1 MGFSEKDLS
10 RETTVYYSP
19 ACMAR
24 PLSWHAGAVE
34 MVGSPDAHDCG
45 FVQLGYGRMLA
56 RDLPTEFFNHELM
69 ACDCDDFQ
77 SLQDFVTRWG
87 FPYSPFRYSSL
98 GARLLRRERDR
109 RNATDA
115 MELTDSL
122 RRDLHAVISLAEVKH
137 AIGSLQWAVAE
148 MRNSVVGNEFENF
161 TPLLNAATCNALSAG
176 VVTDSKLVVA
186 RMSPL
191 GAWWETER
199 LTSAVCNQMVEAMA
213 DEAPWRICAC
223 EGCGIPFKR
232 KQSRDSKADSRK
244 NSKYCS
250 EACQQRQKKRNM
262 RASANNRIDHGL

>member
-1 MGFSEKDLS
+1 
-10 RETTVYYSP
+10 
-19 ACMAR
+19 
-24 PLSWHAGAVE
+24 

-45 FVQLGYGRMLA
+45 FVQLGYGEMLA

-87 FPYSPFRYSSL
+87 FPYSPYRYSPF
-98 GARLLRRERDR
+98 GARLLRRGRGR
-109 RNATDA
+109 RTATDA

-122 RRDLHAVISLAEVKH
+122 RRDFHAVISLAEVKH
-137 AIGSLQWAVAE
+137 AIGSLQWVVAE
-148 MRNSVVGNEFENF
+148 MRNSVVGKEFANF
-161 TPLLNAATCNALSAG
+161 TPLLNAATCNALSAS
-176 VVTDSKLVVA
+176 VVTDSKPGVA
-186 RMSPL
+186 RMFVTDSKP
-191 GAWWETER
+191 GVYWETER

-232 KQSRDSKADSRK
+232 KQSRDSNADSRK

-262 RASANNRIDHGL
+262 RASAKNRIDHGL